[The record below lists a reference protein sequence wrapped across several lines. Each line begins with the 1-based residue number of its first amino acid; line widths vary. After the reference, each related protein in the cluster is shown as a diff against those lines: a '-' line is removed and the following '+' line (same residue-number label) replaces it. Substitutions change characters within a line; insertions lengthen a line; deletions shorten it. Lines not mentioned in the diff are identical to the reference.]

1 MSTRITALSESSTTT
16 SRSTSTISDSTLIQL
31 DSVNVA
37 LNGQRVLHDIDWTLK
52 RGENWAVL
60 GSNGAGKSTF
70 LRLLR
75 GEVWPA
81 PVNGGHRIYNWNGQP
96 SESAIGV
103 KRRMMLVSAEL
114 QQRYARMHEWQ
125 MTARDV
131 VFTGLFDSELL
142 WQHPTPA
149 QLKQVEAT
157 MTQVGIADLMTAKF
171 NALSQGQL
179 RKILIARAIIG
190 QPAVLILDEVGVGLD
205 KHSRL
210 HLLDFIQ
217 KVAEGGTQILCTTHR
232 RDELIPAISHVMELK
247 GGRIVVAGERR
258 DGRPGGSEAA
268 TTDGRRPATPSWSPV
283 VCRPSSRLPSRVVSA
298 PSLIDIQNA
307 DVALDEGAKMVL
319 HDVTWRMNAGE
330 NWMILGDNGVG
341 KSTLLKLILGELWPS
356 FGGVPAGSI
365 ERFGRK
371 DFRNVWEIKKQIG
384 YVSADFQTRY
394 YVDLPAEKV
403 IASGFFASV
412 GWLQP
417 TTRAQDRRVQ
427 QVIEQF
433 GLEPLAK
440 RSILE
445 MSYGQARKVL
455 AARAVVNKPKLIIL
469 DEVFDGL
476 DAQFRQ
482 TLGEMFEGIAAQGT
496 GLILVSHH
504 DNDLLPCITHRMKIE
519 HGRIASQE
527 ARLK

>member
-1 MSTRITALSESSTTT
+1 
-16 SRSTSTISDSTLIQL
+16 
-31 DSVNVA
+31 
-37 LNGQRVLHDIDWTLK
+37 
-52 RGENWAVL
+52 
-60 GSNGAGKSTF
+60 
-70 LRLLR
+70 
-75 GEVWPA
+75 
-81 PVNGGHRIYNWNGQP
+81 
-96 SESAIGV
+96 
-103 KRRMMLVSAEL
+103 
-114 QQRYARMHEWQ
+114 
-125 MTARDV
+125 
-131 VFTGLFDSELL
+131 L

-149 QLKQVEAT
+149 QLKQVEVT

-205 KHSRL
+205 KQSRL

-247 GGRIVVAGERR
+247 GGRIVTAGERQ
-258 DGRPGGSEAA
+258 DGETGDGAA
-268 TTDGRRPATPSWSPV
+268 QKPRRTTEVRWSPV
-283 VCRPSSRLPSRVVSA
+283 PRLPSRLPSRSVSA
-298 PSLIDIQNA
+298 PTLIDIQNA
-307 DVALDEGAKMVL
+307 DVALDEGAKVVL
-319 HDVTWRMNAGE
+319 HNVTWRMSAGE

-417 TTRAQDRRVQ
+417 TTKTQDRRVQ

-433 GLEPLAK
+433 GLEPLAR

-455 AARAVVNKPKLIIL
+455 AARAVVNKPKLVIL

-482 TLGEMFEGIAAQGT
+482 TLGEMFEGIVAQGT

-519 HGRIASQE
+519 HGRIVSQE
-527 ARLK
+527 VRV

>member
-1 MSTRITALSESSTTT
+1 MA
-16 SRSTSTISDSTLIQL
+16 DDTLIKL
-31 DSVNVA
+31 DSVSVA
-37 LNGQRVLHDIDWTLK
+37 LNGHRVLHDMSWALK

-81 PVNGGHRIYNWNGQP
+81 PVNGGHRLYNWNGKP
-96 SESAIGV
+96 TESAIGV

-125 MTARDV
+125 LTARDV

-142 WQHPTPA
+142 WHNPTKS
-149 QLKQVEAT
+149 QLRQVEAT
-157 MTQVGIADLMTAKF
+157 MTQVGIADLIDAKF
-171 NALSQGQL
+171 NKLSQGQL
-179 RKILIARAIIG
+179 RKVLIARAIIG
-190 QPAVLILDEVGVGLD
+190 KPAVLILDEVGVGLD
-205 KHSRL
+205 KQSRL

-217 KVAEGGTQILCTTHR
+217 KVAEAGTQILCTTHR
-232 RDELIPAISHVMELK
+232 HDELIPAISHVMELK
-247 GGRIVVAGERR
+247 GGRIVAAGERQ
-258 DGRPGGSEAA
+258 DGE
-268 TTDGRRPATPSWSPV
+268 TDGGRRETGVRWTPV
-283 VCRPSSRLPSRVVSA
+283 VRAPPSAVSA
-298 PSLIDIQNA
+298 PSLIDIRNA
-307 DVALDEGAKMVL
+307 DVALDEGAKVVL

-330 NWMILGDNGVG
+330 NWMMLGDNGVG

-365 ERFGRK
+365 QRFGRK

-417 TTRAQDRRVQ
+417 TTKAQDRRVKA
-427 QVIEQF
+427 VIEQF
-433 GLEPLAK
+433 GLESLAK

-455 AARAVVNKPKLIIL
+455 AARAVVNKPKLVIL

-476 DAQFRQ
+476 DVQFRA

-504 DNDLLPCITHRMKIE
+504 DNDILPCITHRMKIE
-519 HGRIASQE
+519 NGHIVSQE
-527 ARLK
+527 ERLK

>member
-1 MSTRITALSESSTTT
+1 M
-16 SRSTSTISDSTLIQL
+16 
-31 DSVNVA
+31 A
-37 LNGQRVLHDIDWTLK
+37 LNGHRVLHDLNWTLR

-81 PVNGGHRIYNWNGQP
+81 PVDGGRRIYSWNGQP
-96 SESAIGV
+96 TESAIGV

-114 QQRYARMHEWQ
+114 QQRYARQHEWQ

-131 VFTGLFDSELL
+131 VFTGLFDSELM
-142 WQHPTPA
+142 WHRPTRA

-157 MTQVGIADLMTAKF
+157 MAAVGIAELIDAKF
-171 NALSQGQL
+171 NKLSQGQL
-179 RKILIARAIIG
+179 RKVLIARAIIG
-190 QPAVLILDEVGVGLD
+190 QPDVLILDEVGVGLD
-205 KHSRL
+205 KQSRL
-210 HLLDFIQ
+210 QLLDFVQ
-217 KVAEGGTQILCTTHR
+217 KVAEAGTQILCTTHR
-232 RDELIPAISHVMELK
+232 KDELIAAISHVMELK
-247 GGRIVVAGERR
+247 AGRIVASGARE
-258 DGRPGGSEAA
+258 DGK
-268 TTDGRRPATPSWSPV
+268 TTDDGRRTTATQWTSVPG
-283 VCRPSSRLPSRVVSA
+283 LPSPVSA
-298 PSLIDIQNA
+298 PSLIDIQHA
-307 DVALDEGAKMVL
+307 DVALDEGSKVVL

-341 KSTLLKLILGELWPS
+341 KSTLLKLILGELWPAR
-356 FGGVPAGSI
+356 GGTI
-365 ERFGRK
+365 QRFGKK

-417 TTRAQDRRVQ
+417 TTKAQDRRVQ
-427 QVIEQF
+427 DVIEQF
-433 GLEPLAK
+433 GLQALAK
-440 RSILE
+440 RSILQ

-455 AARAVVNKPKLIIL
+455 AARAVVNKPKLVIL

-476 DAQFRQ
+476 DAQFRA
-482 TLGEMFEGIAAQGT
+482 TLGEMFEQIAANGT

-504 DNDLLPCITHRMKIE
+504 DADLLPCITHRMKIVD
-519 HGRIASQE
+519 GRIVDQE
-527 ARLK
+527 RRSEYVATQAG